1 MNYPLLRVE
10 RNYGLGTV
18 TLTQSRFAVDAD
30 ADGAEEEEDLRW
42 HIPLTY
48 SLVSGDAEADFSNEK
63 LHGRVLMAPED
74 EELR

>member
-18 TLTQSRFAVDAD
+18 ALTQSRFAVDSE
-30 ADGAEEEEDLRW
+30 EEEEDLRW

-48 SLVSGDAEADFSNEK
+48 SLVSGDAEADFSEEK

>member
-30 ADGAEEEEDLRW
+30 GAEEEYRW

-48 SLVSGDAEADFSNEK
+48 SLVSGDAEADFSEEK